1 MVLLI
6 SYRSVP
12 VQPNSSDRHL
22 DQIPTSERNIQQVA
36 PITSPTCHYSAV
48 TNNNIYDANPFYTV
62 CTLQID
68 IEVISHYS
76 VSYSRLDL
84 GEHKRLCYYH
94 RN

>member
-48 TNNNIYDANPFYTV
+48 TNNNIYDPNPFYTV

-68 IEVISHYS
+68 IAKIGV
-76 VSYSRLDL
+76 
-84 GEHKRLCYYH
+84 
-94 RN
+94 